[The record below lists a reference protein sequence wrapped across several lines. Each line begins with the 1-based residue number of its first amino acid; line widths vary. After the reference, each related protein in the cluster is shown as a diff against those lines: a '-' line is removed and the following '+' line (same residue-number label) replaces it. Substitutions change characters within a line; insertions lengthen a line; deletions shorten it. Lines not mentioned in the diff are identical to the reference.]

1 LNSNSENPRIG
12 RGFQVMSAKKLSEL
26 FNVGFALEL
35 PLPIGSPGKNH
46 KFDCVSED
54 KRIVVE
60 CKCYT
65 WTDTGNVPSAKMAAL
80 NEAVFYL
87 HFLHESTKK
96 IVVLKKSV
104 CRTKRETLAEYY
116 NRINN
121 HLLGDIGIYEID
133 ETDELTHLR
142 VIRECGQNH
151 TDISENHSEQVLTIN
166 TLWHSRSSTDWQR
179 TLDSYWNHLSFKN
192 ISVEKELEM
201 IDSNEISAMS
211 AVQFYEFLHDKYFV
225 WKYTAANRLATSR
238 KHLERYVDEN
248 RMNEL
253 EWIHRNLFSFDLAD
267 ISLGLR
273 IAMNIRGLGS
283 AGASG
288 LLAILFPEYF
298 GTIDQFVVTALC
310 SIEGLE
316 ENSRLAAMKPENLTE
331 KDGVVIISILRNKA
345 AVLNKEFATTQWT
358 PRKIDKILWSIGR

>member
-1 LNSNSENPRIG
+1 MNSNSDNPRIG
-12 RGFQVMSAKKLSEL
+12 RDFQKMSAEILSKL
-26 FNVGFALEL
+26 FKVGFALEI
-35 PLPIGSPGKNH
+35 PTPIGLPVKNH

-54 KRIVVE
+54 KRIVAE

-87 HFLHESTKK
+87 HFLPESTKK

-104 CRTKRETLAEYY
+104 FETRRETLAEYY

-133 ETDELTHLR
+133 EEMNVN
-142 VIRECGQNH
+142 VIREAGQSLA
-151 TDISENHSEQVLTIN
+151 DASENHSEQVLAIN
-166 TLWHSRSSTDWQR
+166 TLWHSGSITDWQ
-179 TLDSYWNHLSFKN
+179 TALDNYWKHLSFKN
-192 ISVEKELEM
+192 ISVEREFET
-201 IDSNEISAMS
+201 IDSNQISTMS
-211 AVQFYEFLHDKYFV
+211 AEQFYEFLHDKYFV
-225 WKYTAANRLATSR
+225 WKYTAANRLVTSR
-238 KHLERYVDEN
+238 KHLERYVNEN

-253 EWIHRNLFSFDLAD
+253 ERIHRNLFSFDLTD
-267 ISLGLR
+267 TGLGLR

-288 LLAILFPEYF
+288 LLAILFPTYF

-316 ENSRLAAMKPENLTE
+316 ENSRLAAMRPENLTE
-331 KDGVVIISILRNKA
+331 KDGIAIISILRNKA
-345 AVLNKEFATTQWT
+345 AMLNREFGTTQWT
-358 PRKIDKILWSIGR
+358 PRKIDKILWSIGRQ